1 MNWPQLDIGNW
12 IAIGS
17 ATIALLSLWNAI
29 MARRIAKG
37 SYLLAAQAR
46 DRTTPSLELYIDH
59 GYIRRLTAPAKKVF
73 TFRVVITNRS
83 DAPNSLKSARLLIE
97 HQRGDGPPSRL
108 DVPHDPTCAAALGI
122 AEGDVLKLPAPIGQ
136 RAVGAGMLFF
146 PVAQALLADTRI
158 EAYEVLLTDTFD
170 RESRR
175 EALLLTERPGGQR
188 QMA

>member
-1 MNWPQLDIGNW
+1 
-12 IAIGS
+12 
-17 ATIALLSLWNAI
+17 
-29 MARRIAKG
+29 
-37 SYLLAAQAR
+37 
-46 DRTTPSLELYIDH
+46 
-59 GYIRRLTAPAKKVF
+59 
-73 TFRVVITNRS
+73 VITNRS

-122 AEGDVLKLPAPIGQ
+122 AEGDVLKLPTPIGQ
-136 RAVGAGMLFF
+136 RAVRAGMLFF